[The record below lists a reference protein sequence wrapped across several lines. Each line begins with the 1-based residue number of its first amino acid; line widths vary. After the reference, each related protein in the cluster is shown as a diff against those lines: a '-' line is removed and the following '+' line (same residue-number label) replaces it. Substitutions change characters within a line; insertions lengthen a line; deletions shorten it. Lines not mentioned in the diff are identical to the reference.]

1 MIKEKIS
8 QPFGG
13 QSLQRKVSPAYQEKH
28 ASALANLKEEKGAA
42 LPPGAVPPENAVI
55 CFTTLWLQLSPVSR
69 RHDLHLEGSLA
80 WLRNWS
86 LSIRPLIPPGP
97 CSFLMK
103 EPAAATGLWCGQA
116 PLPPPNSCGSRT
128 LTSSRPGGRSNTPVC
143 KTKPGSEAFASER
156 TF

>member
-1 MIKEKIS
+1 MDDKGKD
-8 QPFGG
+8 
-13 QSLQRKVSPAYQEKH
+13 KPAFWR
-28 ASALANLKEEKGAA
+28 AVTSEKGKPSVPREARFSFRKRRA
-42 LPPGAVPPENAVI
+42 VLPPRAVPPENAVI

-69 RHDLHLEGSLA
+69 RHDPHLEGSLA